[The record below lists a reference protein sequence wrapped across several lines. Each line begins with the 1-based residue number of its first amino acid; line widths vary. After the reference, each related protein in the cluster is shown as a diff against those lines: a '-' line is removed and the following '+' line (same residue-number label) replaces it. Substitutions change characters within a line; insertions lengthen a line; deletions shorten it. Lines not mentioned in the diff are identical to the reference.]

1 MTFIYDI
8 LGVPFGFVL
17 RFFDNL
23 IQLMNDGVGNYGL
36 AIIALTIFARL
47 LMIPSSISQQK
58 GMAKTQRMQAKL
70 RKIQTK
76 YAGNQ
81 QKIQE
86 ETTALYQR
94 EGVNPM
100 GAGCGPML
108 LQFIPLFGLLGAIYY
123 PLSHFLSSSEIN
135 EGQIEVLKTAL
146 LELAEAGKI
155 SVKSASEKSIYN
167 ELYIV
172 MNIDAI
178 AEHLKNTGVAFSESV
193 IDSIRGTLENGRW
206 VGGINLEFFGINLGY
221 VPMEHKDIIIK
232 NAAGKSAINWETF
245 RLWLVPVCSFL
256 SSMASGVYSMI
267 RQKKNSNSAAPG
279 GALMTGC
286 MTFGL
291 PLFSLYWVI
300 TLPAAI
306 GVYWTAS
313 SLCGFVS
320 TLVLGYFY
328 SPKKVI
334 AKLMVEETIER
345 RSKEKH
351 IKSITEIKEKKN

>member
-1 MTFIYDI
+1 MTWLYDI

-17 RFFDNL
+17 RFFYETIAFQD
-23 IQLMNDGVGNYGL
+23 YGL
-36 AIIALTIFARL
+36 AIIAITIFARL

-58 GMAKTQRMQAKL
+58 GMAKTQRLQAKL

-100 GAGCGPML
+100 GAGCAPML
-108 LQFIPLFGLLGAIYY
+108 IQFIPLFGLLGAIYY
-123 PLSHFLSSSEIN
+123 PLSHFLNSGEID
-135 EGQIEVLKTAL
+135 ESQIEALKAAVVN
-146 LELAEAGKI
+146 LETIK
-155 SVKSASEKSIYN
+155 VSEKSIYT
-167 ELYIV
+167 ELYAV
-172 MNIDAI
+172 MNIDYI
-178 AEHLKNTGVAFSESV
+178 KDCLKDVVDASGNITHSASDVY
-193 IDSIRGTLENGRW
+193 D
-206 VGGINLEFFGINLGY
+206 
-221 VPMEHKDIIIK
+221 IIK
-232 NAAGKSAINWETF
+232 NIDRKFGLIELGEIPKEHGLFIRNAEGNITGIDWI
-245 RLWLVPVCSFL
+245 WLVPVCSFL
-256 SSMASGVYSMI
+256 SSMLSGVYSMI
-267 RQKKNSNSAAPG
+267 KQKKNNNSAAPG

-291 PLFSLYWVI
+291 PIFSLVWVV

-313 SLCGFVS
+313 SLCGFIS
-320 TLVLGYFY
+320 QLILGYFY
-328 SPKKVI
+328 SPKKVM
-334 AKLMVEETIER
+334 AKLMVEETIAR
-345 RSKEKH
+345 RSKENH

>member
-1 MTFIYDI
+1 MTWLYDI

-17 RFFDNL
+17 RFFYDT
-23 IQLMNDGVGNYGL
+23 IAFENYGL
-36 AIIALTIFARL
+36 AIIAITIFARL

-100 GAGCGPML
+100 GAGCAPML
-108 LQFIPLFGLLGAIYY
+108 VQFIPLFGLLGAIYY
-123 PLSHFLSSSEIN
+123 PLSHFLNSGEID
-135 EGQIEVLKTAL
+135 ESQIEALKAAVVN
-146 LELAEAGKI
+146 LE
-155 SVKSASEKSIYN
+155 SVKVSEKSIYT
-167 ELYIV
+167 ELYAV
-172 MNIDAI
+172 MNIDYIKDCVKDVVVNGEITHSA
-178 AEHLKNTGVAFSESV
+178 ANV
-193 IDSIRGTLENGRW
+193 IETIK
-206 VGGINLEFFGINLGY
+206 GINLDFFGIELGEI
-221 VPMEHKDIIIK
+221 PKEHGLFIR
-232 NAAGKSAINWETF
+232 NEAGNITG
-245 RLWLVPVCSFL
+245 LDLIWLVPVFSFL
-256 SSMASGVYSMI
+256 SSMATGVYSMI
-267 RQKKNSNSAAPG
+267 KQKKNNNSAAPG

-291 PLFSLYWVI
+291 PIFSLIWVV

-313 SLCGFVS
+313 SLCGFI
-320 TLVLGYFY
+320 TQIILGHFY
-328 SPKKVI
+328 SPKKVM

-345 RSKEKH
+345 RSKENY
-351 IKSITEIKEKKN
+351 IKSITEVKEKKN